1 MSAQVGNLREQTPD
15 RAKIPEGARPRA
27 TPLATGA
34 RLAAPCSEALRPAG
48 HVACLCDTAV
58 GMGSDQPLAR
68 GTRAALAAAVLV
80 VAALA
85 TLLAVPAAGGVA
97 SGPTV
102 REYDLGVRQLPQP
115 LGGRFAQMPIRLW
128 GAIGVPAGKGPFP
141 VVIVGHGA
149 AATGCPAKPDP
160 QADASIWPC
169 WDVAQRNDLGMRHL
183 VRALAAAGFVA
194 VAPDV
199 NAAFT
204 DGWGEPL
211 ETLRYGQVLDATAAE
226 LARANR
232 GSASFGVPL
241 RGRLDLSR
249 LGAAGHS
256 RGGWQVLRW
265 AQPRERRTGTADVAA
280 GRGRVSALLL
290 VQGTYNEVEP
300 ASTRTVP
307 MTVIV
312 GQCDGDIGLQPAR
325 NYRRAESDPRRVAPI
340 FKVLLHGANHA
351 FFNTTWTA
359 LGRDD
364 GAWAANTRPPC
375 RQGTAHRGGAT
386 TVARAG
392 RRRRVPPGV
401 RHRHRALDAAR
412 RPVPP
417 PAGGSARGGEPAV
430 PPARGVVGSPS
441 LAGSARAT
449 PGEGPAPAPPMR

>member
-1 MSAQVGNLREQTPD
+1 M
-15 RAKIPEGARPRA
+15 RAVVALVAAALGAG
-27 TPLATGA
+27 LAG
-34 RLAAPCSEALRPAG
+34 P
-48 HVACLCDTAV
+48 TAV
-58 GMGSDQPLAR
+58 GAS
-68 GTRAALAAAVLV
+68 
-80 VAALA
+80 
-85 TLLAVPAAGGVA
+85 

-102 REYDLGVRQLPQP
+102 REYDLGVRQFPQP
-115 LGGRFAQMPIRLW
+115 LGGRFARMPIRLW
-128 GAIGVPAGKGPFP
+128 GAIGVPAGAGPFP

-149 AATGCPAKPDP
+149 ASTGCPMNENPM
-160 QADASIWPC
+160 ADASIWPC
-169 WDVAQRNDLGMRHL
+169 WDVVQRNDLGMRHL

-211 ETLRYGQVLDATAAE
+211 ETLRYGQVLDATTAQ
-226 LARANR
+226 LARANT

-241 RGRLDLSR
+241 RGRVDLSR

-265 AQPRERRTGTADVAA
+265 AQLREGRTGTADVAA

-290 VQGTYNEVEP
+290 VQATYNEVEP

-307 MTVIV
+307 MTVII

-340 FKVLLHGANHA
+340 FKLLLHGANHA

-364 GAWAANTRPPC
+364 GPWAARTRAPC
-375 RQGTAHRGGAT
+375 RDARLTAAEQRPWLGPIAVEVFRQGFGIATAPWMQRGAPFPHRLAGLR
-386 TVARAG
+386 VEVNRLYPRRAG
-392 RRRRVPPGV
+392 
-401 RHRHRALDAAR
+401 
-412 RPVPP
+412 
-417 PAGGSARGGEPAV
+417 
-430 PPARGVVGSPS
+430 
-441 LAGSARAT
+441 
-449 PGEGPAPAPPMR
+449 

>member
-1 MSAQVGNLREQTPD
+1 V
-15 RAKIPEGARPRA
+15 
-27 TPLATGA
+27 
-34 RLAAPCSEALRPAG
+34 AAA
-48 HVACLCDTAV
+48 
-58 GMGSDQPLAR
+58 
-68 GTRAALAAAVLV
+68 AALAVG
-80 VAALA
+80 ALA
-85 TLLAVPAAGGVA
+85 VALTAPAEGAVT

-102 REYDLGVRQLPQP
+102 REYDLGVRQFPQP
-115 LGGRFAQMPIRLW
+115 LGGRFAKMPIRLW

-149 AATGCPAKPDP
+149 ASGGCPANPNP

-169 WDVAQRNDLGMRHL
+169 WEVAQRNDLGMRYL

-194 VAPDV
+194 VTPDV

-211 ETLRYGQVLDATAAE
+211 ENLRYQQVLDATMTQ
-226 LARANR
+226 LAQANR
-232 GSASFGVPL
+232 GTASFGVPL
-241 RGRLDLSR
+241 RDRLDLSR

-265 AQPRERRTGTADVAA
+265 AQLREGRTGAADVAA
-280 GRGRVSALLL
+280 GRGRVSSLLL

-364 GAWAANTRPPC
+364 GPWAARTRAPC
-375 RQGTAHRGGAT
+375 RDARLTAAEQRPWLGPIAVDVFRQGFGIATAPWMQRGAPFP
-386 TVARAG
+386 
-392 RRRRVPPGV
+392 RR
-401 RHRHRALDAAR
+401 
-412 RPVPP
+412 
-417 PAGGSARGGEPAV
+417 
-430 PPARGVVGSPS
+430 
-441 LAGSARAT
+441 LAGLRVEVNRLYPRRS
-449 PGEGPAPAPPMR
+449 G